1 LEIFNTIKLETTS
14 NTYNIIIGEDL
25 LANIMQFNIIQTLNP
40 TKILII
46 TDDTVQK
53 LFADKVKANLL
64 DFYNNVYVYS
74 VKSGELSKSLYD
86 YEQII
91 GYMLNN
97 NFDRKSLIITLG
109 GGVVG
114 DLGGFVA
121 ATYMRGIPFI
131 QMPTTILAH
140 DSSVGGKVAIN
151 HKLGKNTIGA
161 FYQPQAVIYDVST
174 IKTLPDIEIKSGIA
188 EVVKHGHIYASEL
201 ISWLV
206 QNCHMIQELDNKT
219 IAEMLYISCKVKSE
233 IVAIDEREKGI
244 RAFLNFGHTI
254 AHGIE
259 SSIGY
264 GNITHGLAVAIGM
277 VSAAILGYQKGIT
290 PQAVMEH
297 IISINKLLNL
307 PVHIPEC
314 LEYQKIIDY
323 IMHDKKNIGGSLT
336 FVLLKDIGS
345 PVIVNNISK
354 SEVLFALETQRA
366 IS

>member
-1 LEIFNTIKLETTS
+1 MQTSS
-14 NTYNIIIGEDL
+14 NTYTINIGDDL
-25 LANIMQFNIIQTLNP
+25 LANLMQLNIIQSLNP

-46 TDDTVQK
+46 TDDTVQQ
-53 LFADKVKANLL
+53 LYANKVKDGLL
-64 DFYNNVYVYS
+64 AYYKEVYIYS
-74 VKSGELSKSLYD
+74 VKNGELSKSLHD

-97 NFDRKSLIITLG
+97 NFDRKSIIITLG

-151 HKLGKNTIGA
+151 HELGKNTIGA

-174 IKTLPDIEIKSGIA
+174 IKTLPDVEIKSGIA
-188 EVVKHGHIYASEL
+188 EVVKHGHIHSPQL
-201 ISWLV
+201 IAWLEKNYHKL
-206 QNCHMIQELDNKT
+206 QQLDNKT
-219 IAEMLYISCKVKSE
+219 IAEMLYISCKVKAE
-233 IVAIDEREKGI
+233 IVAVDEKEKGI

-264 GNITHGLAVAIGM
+264 GNIAHGLAVAIGM
-277 VSAAILGYQKGIT
+277 VTAAILGYQKGIT
-290 PQAVMEH
+290 PHSVMEH
-297 IISINKLLNL
+297 IISINKLLDL
-307 PVHIPEC
+307 PIQIPVS
-314 LEYQKIIDY
+314 LEHQKIIDY

-336 FVLLKDIGS
+336 FVLLQDVGSPIIVKDIS
-345 PVIVNNISK
+345 I
-354 SEVLFALETQRA
+354 SEVLLALEIQQTIA
-366 IS
+366 